1 MDCISL
7 LAVTARL
14 LDLHDSDREP
24 GGYTAYV
31 KEDRQGGA
39 NGLYLDI
46 ATSVVECLRAH
57 DAESNQDSIPRWKI
71 VERVARDIG
80 ANENDIMFVLGALSR
95 PTELHYIDRSNP
107 IAPALNS
114 EKLRTVLIEKTAYL
128 DEYRLSSSGRL
139 LVSLSAMARDA
150 AYLRGDAY
158 NLLHA
163 IEWCDFGKVIV
174 FANEISGQLKI
185 EILEIKSAI
194 EKTGRSERVS
204 KYIDRFEQYNRVI
217 RETIEIVQKAEYQ
230 LNSLEVQ
237 DAFQAWIEKNK
248 KDDMAFEALLQA
260 VMRIRR
266 TLTDFNRLV
275 SELVSGILRHSR
287 NAAPTISFLDL
298 AAGYV
303 YSPMP
308 DHTQDF
314 LLRQWGPVN
323 LATAFFSPD
332 DGKGAI
338 QIRLAPEANNTV
350 FEETGVQLVSS
361 IGKLKFFDIHG
372 KKIAEALKNGPIS
385 LSKAIDQGFFIQNDE
400 LLLGDLIGVF
410 VAPDSLN
417 IQYPITIRVASELS
431 EKSLGQSG
439 ALLFTDIEICLEAKP

>member
-1 MDCISL
+1 M
-7 LAVTARL
+7 
-14 LDLHDSDREP
+14 
-24 GGYTAYV
+24 
-31 KEDRQGGA
+31 
-39 NGLYLDI
+39 YLDI
-46 ATSVVECLRAH
+46 AASVIECLRAH
-57 DAESNQDSIPRWKI
+57 DAESNQDSIPKWKI
-71 VERVARDIG
+71 VERVAEEAG
-80 ANENDIMFVLGALSR
+80 ANENDILFVLSALSR
-95 PTELHYIDRSNP
+95 PTELHYIDRSIP

-139 LVSLSAMARDA
+139 MVSLSAMARDA

-163 IEWCDFGKVIV
+163 IEWRDFGKVIS
-174 FANEISGQLKI
+174 FASEINSQIKI
-185 EILEIKSAI
+185 EILEIRSAI

-204 KYIDRFEQYNRVI
+204 KYIERFEQYNKVI

-230 LNSLEVQ
+230 LNSLETQ
-237 DAFQAWIEKNK
+237 DAFQAWAEKNQN
-248 KDDMAFEALLQA
+248 DDMALEALLQA
-260 VMRIRR
+260 VMKIRR

-275 SELVSGILRHSR
+275 SELVSGILKHSR
-287 NAAPTISFLDL
+287 NAAPTVSFLDV
-298 AAGYV
+298 AARYV
-303 YSPMP
+303 CSPMP
-308 DHTQDF
+308 ERTQEF

-338 QIRLAPEANNTV
+338 QLRQPPEANSTV
-350 FEETGVQLVSS
+350 YEEAGVQQVSS

-372 KKIAEALKNGPIS
+372 KKIAEALKSGPIF
-385 LSKAIDQGFFIQNDE
+385 LSEAINQGLFIQNDE

-417 IQYPITIRVASELS
+417 TQHPITIRVASELS
-431 EKSLGQSG
+431 EKALGQSR
-439 ALLFTDIEICLEAKP
+439 ALFFTDIQICMEIRT